1 MYFETYKAVED
12 ALKKVTGEDDV
23 LLGDGGEHA
32 DLASTVAFALAKIRK
47 ENPAKIAADLKA
59 ELDKE
64 LASKGV
70 SIETK
75 GPYIN
80 FVFGGEYLKGILKEA
95 LKPGYGQLPA
105 KNVRVCLEHTS
116 ANPNGPLHVGHIRNS
131 VIGDTLARVYRK
143 AGYNTDVHYYV
154 NDMGRQI
161 AIVSWGFDNLGIARK
176 EGEKGDRYV
185 ADVYVEANVRLNADP
200 SIKEEID
207 RRMALIEQGMPRWSR
222 SSAKPSYS
230 ALTA

>member
-12 ALKKVTGEDDV
+12 ALKKVTGEDNV

-32 DLASTVAFALAKIRK
+32 DLASTVAFALAKKRK

-95 LKPGYGQLPA
+95 LKPGYGQLQIGRA
-105 KNVRVCLEHTS
+105 
-116 ANPNGPLHVGHIRNS
+116 HV
-131 VIGDTLARVYRK
+131 
-143 AGYNTDVHYYV
+143 
-154 NDMGRQI
+154 
-161 AIVSWGFDNLGIARK
+161 
-176 EGEKGDRYV
+176 
-185 ADVYVEANVRLNADP
+185 
-200 SIKEEID
+200 
-207 RRMALIEQGMPRWSR
+207 
-222 SSAKPSYS
+222 
-230 ALTA
+230 